1 MPLMFEP
8 LRKYAVFEGRASRGE
23 YWQFFLF
30 LVLVH
35 LAVTIGGGGGGFWF
49 GMWGW
54 GWGHH
59 HYHHMWGNPFS
70 GLVHLGYLVFC
81 LYVLIPCL
89 AVTVRRLH
97 DTDRSA
103 WWLLLGIIPFFGQLI
118 LLIFMILEGTRG
130 ENRYD
135 PDLTDDG
142 DPDLTDDEDPAA
154 AI

>member
-8 LRKYAVFEGRASRGE
+8 LRKYADFQGRASRGE
-23 YWQFFLF
+23 YWQFVLF

-35 LAVTIGGGGGGFWF
+35 LAVTIVGGGGGFWF

-81 LYVLIPCL
+81 LYVLIPSL
-89 AVTVRRLH
+89 AVAVRRLH

-103 WWLLLGIIPFFGQLI
+103 WWLLLAIIPFFGELI

-130 ENRYD
+130 ANRFGPD
-135 PDLTDDG
+135 PG
-142 DPDLTDDEDPAA
+142 YVEDPAA